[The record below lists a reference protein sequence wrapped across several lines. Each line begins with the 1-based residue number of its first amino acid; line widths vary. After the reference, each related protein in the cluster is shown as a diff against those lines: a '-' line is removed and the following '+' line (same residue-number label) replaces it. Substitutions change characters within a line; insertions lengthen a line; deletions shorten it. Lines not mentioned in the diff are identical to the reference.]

1 MGWKPIFMAQML
13 ELIKQNAVPA
23 AVMRSAA
30 KGALSLPAPEMLAIL
45 VHLTGNKIFAE
56 EAAMTLAGWEEAS
69 LMAALSASD
78 VPSELLEYFWNEK
91 NRRRTLMPAL
101 LENPL
106 VSEHRLI
113 EAAGKA
119 NRELVNLMLTSR
131 RVHSSRAVLQTLV
144 TNTFLTEAEVQQIRE
159 ELAAGTAEPPDHES
173 EAAHDVWTREH
184 ADEIKAEEGKA
195 FELTKSPGEPD
206 ELEVAP
212 VSEPNAE
219 PSAAM
224 ATAQQKKPALPVR
237 EKVSTLQKIARMNV
251 AQRVK
256 TAFIGNK
263 EERAILIR
271 DTAKIVQ
278 NAVLASPRL
287 SDPEV
292 EMFAAAK
299 HVEENVLR
307 EIARNR
313 RFLKNYAVVRNLVGN
328 PRCPLEISLT
338 LIKNLL
344 VYDLKSLRHS
354 KSVPDT
360 VRKVAE
366 KLYKEKMDSR
376 AQQQQRR

>member
-1 MGWKPIFMAQML
+1 MPQML

-30 KGALSLPAPEMLAIL
+30 KGALSVPAPEMLAIL

-69 LMAALSASD
+69 LVAALSASD
-78 VPSELLEYFWNEK
+78 VPSELLEYFWDEK

-101 LENPL
+101 LENPR

-131 RVHSSRAVLQTLV
+131 RVHSSRAVLQILV

-159 ELAAGTAEPPDHES
+159 ELVAGTAEPADHES

-206 ELEVAP
+206 ELEVPPA
-212 VSEPNAE
+212 SEPD
-219 PSAAM
+219 SAPAA
-224 ATAQQKKPALPVR
+224 ATTSPQSRPTPPVR
-237 EKVSTLQKIARMNV
+237 EKISTLQKVARMNV

-278 NAVLASPRL
+278 NAVLASPKL

-313 RFLKNYAVVRNLVGN
+313 RFLKNYAVVRNLVCN

-354 KSVPDT
+354 KNVPDT

-376 AQQQQRR
+376 AQQQRR